1 VVPAEVTVGPEG
13 LVARLRTPAR
23 GVAAGQAIVAYRPD
37 PAGDIVLG
45 SATIADAVPGRAAA
59 ADPAGSGRRA

>member
-1 VVPAEVTVGPEG
+1 MRAHGEVVPGVVSVDGAG
-13 LVARLRTPAR
+13 LTASLRSPAR

-45 SATIADAVPGRAAA
+45 SATIS
-59 ADPAGSGRRA
+59 GSGRSGA